1 MRYQILCA
9 VVVIAGLLI
18 AGRLEMQDAQESVD
32 EYCRMVGIYKKSNG
46 AYGWPDYKGNA
57 KEVCSEQR

>member
-18 AGRLEMQDAQESVD
+18 AGRLEMHDEQASEE
-32 EYCRMVGIYKKSNG
+32 EYCRMVGIYQKSNG
-46 AYGWPDYKGNA
+46 AYGWPDYKNNA
-57 KEVCSEQR
+57 KEVCK